1 MIMNPQQPPLLP
13 PVPPS
18 WFIRDGVMMLM
29 VTLFQI
35 LQYKKKKKKK
45 KKKEKEKEKKM
56 MKACVLL
63 LLHLHG
69 LSQMIK
75 LLPVRLT
82 SL

>member
-1 MIMNPQQPPLLP
+1 
-13 PVPPS
+13 
-18 WFIRDGVMMLM
+18 MMLM

-35 LQYKKKKKKK
+35 LQY